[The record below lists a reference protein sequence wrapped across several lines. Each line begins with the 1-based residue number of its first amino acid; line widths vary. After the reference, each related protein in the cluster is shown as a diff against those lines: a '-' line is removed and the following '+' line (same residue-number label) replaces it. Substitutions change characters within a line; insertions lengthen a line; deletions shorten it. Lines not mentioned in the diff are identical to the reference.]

1 MRAIIVFFGLLLLMR
16 YGALLPIGSTRPGGA
31 NIATLTVSILMAGVP
46 LLGIYSI
53 FRAFSRWQRGFH
65 TQMKTDGI
73 PYRRRGR

>member
-46 LLGIYSI
+46 LLGIVGI
-53 FRAFSRWQRGFH
+53 FRILARLPGGFH
-65 TQMKTDGI
+65 TQRKSEDI
-73 PYRRRGR
+73 QFRRRDR